1 MFISDDE
8 LLQSIRPGYRGV
20 IRPLA
25 DKRPGPRMTPLEM
38 VEFNIE
44 HTRRF
49 FAGDFDGIMEHSLID
64 KPVYEFFPS
73 RIRVSGKEAVHRY
86 HELNYDI
93 VIAQVDPKRRVTP
106 AEQSTTFSRTFG
118 ENTYATELSGMFKL
132 GDAPPRR
139 CYFNAVIP
147 FQDGKMVGER
157 VWMDEH
163 LSAFFVSEL
172 EKDEVF
178 FRLPGVERFL
188 VDR

>member
-1 MFISDDE
+1 MFFSDDA
-8 LLQSIRPGYRGV
+8 LLQSIRPDYQGV

-25 DKRPGPRMTPLEM
+25 DKRPGPSMTPLEM

-64 KPVYEFFPS
+64 DPVYEFYPC

-86 HELNYDI
+86 HELNYNI
-93 VIAQVDPKRRVTP
+93 VIAQVDPKRRLTA
-106 AEQSTTFSRTFG
+106 AEESKTFSRTFG
-118 ENTYATELSGMFKL
+118 ENCYATELSGMFEL
-132 GDAPPRR
+132 GDGAARR
-139 CYFNAVIP
+139 CHFNAIIP

-157 VWMDEH
+157 VWMDEP

-172 EKDEVF
+172 EKDGAF
-178 FRLPGVERFL
+178 FSLPGVERF
-188 VDR
+188 